1 MTKWHINGNG
11 EVGRCSA
18 TKGKCPFGGASGL
31 ENHYSSREE
40 AEKFVASSM
49 AGFSSLGTASKKRQT
64 ESFQNTKTALRKA
77 LVSYG
82 VSKNADLPDVATT
95 NELVERWFAGDKKKF
110 EAFKKLVNNQT
121 LTPVSKK
128 SIAQLINRGVS
139 VDHTDDVSSLD
150 KGTATVDLLDDSL
163 RGVSL
168 SDLRGRRPF

>member
-11 EVGRCSA
+11 EVGRCTA

-40 AEKFVASSM
+40 AEKIVASSM
-49 AGFSSLGTASKKRQT
+49 ADFSSLGTASKKRQT

-82 VSKNADLPDVATT
+82 VSKSADLPDVATT
-95 NELVERWFAGDKKKF
+95 NELVERWFDGDKRKF
-110 EAFKKLVNNQT
+110 EAFKSLVNNQT

-139 VDHTDDVSSLD
+139 VDHTDDVNTLD
-150 KGTATVDLLDDSL
+150 SGKATVDLLDESL

-168 SDLRGRRPF
+168 ADIRGRRPF